1 MQTQFLSKGESQ
13 RTDEYGGSLENRL
26 CLDGELLE
34 ETKDAVGDTMGV
46 IARFA
51 VDEMMGSEGLE
62 WESEGREALEM
73 LAELPD
79 MWDVNVS
86 DWANDSMT

>member
-1 MQTQFLSKGESQ
+1 MITASGVHGYGDSCPVGPTYEQTH
-13 RTDEYGGSLENRL
+13 
-26 CLDGELLE
+26 
-34 ETKDAVGDTMGV
+34 AMGV

-73 LAELPD
+73 LAE
-79 MWDVNVS
+79 VRH
-86 DWANDSMT
+86 